1 MKYPAN
7 YCSDNGLSDVMSTL
21 VAMTRETVENCVGE
35 ALILVEGRNYD
46 KALIFLKNA
55 IEGIEI
61 LTA

>member
-1 MKYPAN
+1 MKYTPN
-7 YCSDNGLSDVMSTL
+7 CNSDNELSLTLADL
-21 VAMTRETVENCVGE
+21 VAMVRETVENSVGE

-46 KALIFLKNA
+46 KALTFLKNA

>member
-1 MKYPAN
+1 MKYTPN
-7 YCSDNGLSDVMSTL
+7 YNSDNGLGLTL
-21 VAMTRETVENCVGE
+21 SELVSATRKTVENCVGE